1 MRQKL
6 MGKKVR
12 IFGKQIPVF
21 VLVLI
26 AVVGLVS
33 AGVLTYY
40 ALVTINVH
48 VTQPI
53 QITGEQTQ
61 SVECVS
67 GGVCYGTDITV
78 SNTGTTEK
86 TIKLSS
92 TIYDNIKTTLVGEL
106 ELTKKTVDFGNPV
119 WEIPEDADKVKVQY
133 TLVGDKFSAK
143 VVEGE
148 LPGYELIYYK
158 DNSDRFNSPARA
170 IRLSEITGN
179 LPYTDDANV
188 DEYNYCTTGEYK
200 TCHGAKLWYVPSDAI
215 NSDGSL
221 DWSRAD
227 EFFYE
232 TFLIQFNPDG
242 NIIVYPDSSVTFKPQ
257 FEVNT
262 FLPTGDY
269 PVSITIA

>member
-1 MRQKL
+1 MRFKKL
-6 MGKKVR
+6 V
-12 IFGKQIPVF
+12 IFGLPI
-21 VLVLI
+21 LAI
-26 AVVGLVS
+26 ALVS
-33 AGVLTYY
+33 ALTYY
-40 ALVTINVH
+40 ALVTVH
-48 VTQPI
+48 ITVNQPI
-53 QITGEQTQ
+53 EITGELTQAVSCGAGQT
-61 SVECVS
+61 CLGKAITVS
-67 GGVCYGTDITV
+67 NEGNEAKTISITDDNVNEDITV
-78 SNTGTTEK
+78 S
-86 TIKLSS
+86 
-92 TIYDNIKTTLVGEL
+92 YVGEL
-106 ELTKKTVDFGNPV
+106 ELTEKTVDFGNPV
-119 WEIPEDADKVKVQY
+119 WKIPENANKVKVQY

-215 NSDGSL
+215 NPDGSL
-221 DWSRAD
+221 DWSRAS

-232 TFLIQFNPDG
+232 TFLIQFNSNG

>member
-12 IFGKQIPVF
+12 ILGKQIPVL

-26 AVVGLVS
+26 AMVGLVS
-33 AGVLTYY
+33 AGALTYY

-148 LPGYELIYYK
+148 KTGYELIYYK
-158 DNSDRFNSPARA
+158 DNSDRFNSPAKA
-170 IRLSEITGN
+170 IKLSEITGN
-179 LPYTDDANV
+179 LPYADDANV
-188 DEYNYCTTGEYK
+188 DKYNYCTTREYK
-200 TCHGAKLWYVPSDAI
+200 TCHGAKLWYVPSNAI
-215 NSDGSL
+215 NPDGSL
-221 DWSRAD
+221 DWSKAG

-257 FEVNT
+257 FEVSEHASDWEGT
-262 FLPTGDY
+262 
-269 PVSITIA
+269 ITITVA